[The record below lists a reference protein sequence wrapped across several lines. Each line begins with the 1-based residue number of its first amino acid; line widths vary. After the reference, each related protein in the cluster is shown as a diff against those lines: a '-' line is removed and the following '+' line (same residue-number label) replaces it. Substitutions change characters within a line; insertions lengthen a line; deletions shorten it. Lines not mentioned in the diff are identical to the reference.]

1 MKFAVIALLAT
12 VSAQTVCTDD
22 DAADVCVEDGACC
35 GYLTPAEGDASR
47 GCGDGTGAAA
57 VEYDGEDV
65 FACEA
70 PVAAEDG
77 TFWVLGLISL
87 RKLHGVKR

>member
-1 MKFAVIALLAT
+1 MKFAAIALLAT

-35 GYLTPAEGDASR
+35 GYLTPADGEATR
-47 GCGDGTGAAA
+47 ACGDGTGAAA
-57 VEYDGEDV
+57 VDYDGEDK

-70 PVAAEDG
+70 AAAEG
-77 TFWVLGLISL
+77 EVATKLALGLSAL
-87 RKLHGVKR
+87 VATLYMA